1 MILLND
7 KWYPKRYQQAKQVPL
22 AGIPMSL
29 SDTRVKNLRPA
40 IISARELIDMTK
52 AQIAERKNLYRR
64 IRSLPDSRVAQVVE
78 LVDSLEE
85 YEPNEETIK
94 ILKDSQEGRNVI
106 GPFRNMND
114 FMASLLSDNDA

>member
-1 MILLND
+1 
-7 KWYPKRYQQAKQVPL
+7 
-22 AGIPMSL
+22 
-29 SDTRVKNLRPA
+29 
-40 IISARELIDMTK
+40 MTK